1 MLEAKLEFEDSIRKG
16 KSKTEVKELFSTY
29 CEQFNK
35 IKNPSNKSVQSYKNM
50 FNKYLDYMYFKER
63 KDDRK

>member
-1 MLEAKLEFEDSIRKG
+1 MLEAKLEFEEAIKKG
-16 KSKTEVKELFSTY
+16 KPKTEVKELFSDY

-50 FNKYLDYMYFKER
+50 FNKYLEYVYFKGENN
-63 KDDRK
+63 DRK